1 MAESRK
7 LRRPVLATGLLCL
20 ASLAVALLLCEF
32 GARLVLNP
40 ADYLSASIVDDD
52 VLGIKIAP
60 GTPGFDGWGFRN
72 HIVPS
77 SAEILAIGDSHTY
90 GNNARLAE
98 AWPSVVGRLTGRRV
112 YNLGLGGYGPNQ
124 YYHLLVARGL
134 TLKPRWVLCGL
145 YLGDDFENAFLMTYG
160 RASWSPLRRGSW
172 DGVAANIWQAP
183 DHTTWHQHVRTWLS
197 QHSVIYR
204 LTVHGPLLGRLKGA
218 LQIRQA
224 RTSGDP
230 NTTSLVMPGS
240 RISEAFRPLGI
251 RDRLDQS
258 SPAVREGMRLTLELL
273 TRMDHACR
281 EHGCQLVVVLI
292 PTKETVFAEYLL
304 RDPQLPLR
312 QAVAELISNEAEA
325 RRRVVE
331 YLEGA
336 GIPFVDTLP
345 ALRARIGA
353 EELYTRSD
361 RDMHPGPGG
370 YRVIGEA
377 VAAFLGRRAH
387 REAVHRP

>member
-1 MAESRK
+1 
-7 LRRPVLATGLLCL
+7 
-20 ASLAVALLLCEF
+20 
-32 GARLVLNP
+32 
-40 ADYLSASIVDDD
+40 
-52 VLGIKIAP
+52 
-60 GTPGFDGWGFRN
+60 
-72 HIVPS
+72 
-77 SAEILAIGDSHTY
+77 
-90 GNNARLAE
+90 
-98 AWPSVVGRLTGRRV
+98 
-112 YNLGLGGYGPNQ
+112 
-124 YYHLLVARGL
+124 
-134 TLKPRWVLCGL
+134 
-145 YLGDDFENAFLMTYG
+145 
-160 RASWSPLRRGSW
+160 
-172 DGVAANIWQAP
+172 
-183 DHTTWHQHVRTWLS
+183 
-197 QHSVIYR
+197 
-204 LTVHGPLLGRLKGA
+204 
-218 LQIRQA
+218 
-224 RTSGDP
+224 
-230 NTTSLVMPGS
+230 
-240 RISEAFRPLGI
+240 
-251 RDRLDQS
+251 
-258 SPAVREGMRLTLELL
+258 MRLTLELL

-281 EHGCQLVVVLI
+281 EHGCQFVVVLI